1 MPQGALPQ
9 SSAPLPPL
17 CHVTIVAPRRRADLA
32 LPVDIPLPHV
42 MPGLLR
48 AVGEVGGDAA
58 AGPGWVL
65 QRLGGAPFDFGQ
77 SLGSLG
83 VLDGEILY
91 LRPREAAMPP
101 ALYDDV
107 ADLVAT
113 GVKER
118 AGTWESTHT
127 RRLGLGAASALLWTG
142 PPALFL
148 AGPSWTVT
156 AIVSGALAILLVVT
170 GAVMSR
176 AVADA
181 SAGVPVGYAALPYGF
196 LAGLLAPTS
205 AANLFTLGP
214 PHLLA
219 ALACTALV
227 ATFAGTLISDGVVG
241 FLGAAIASV
250 VGAIAAAIVMI
261 FGLPGAGVAAMACAI
276 TLALSPLIPTLS
288 FRIARLPLPAMP
300 TNAEE
305 LRNENQLLD
314 PPEIKDRTV
323 QARGYVTGMVAGV
336 SLVSVGAQFFLVLDG
351 DWLARVTSVVLALT
365 VLLRARVFAG
375 VGQRLWLV
383 LSGVAGL
390 AMLVISMSWGEGS
403 VTGAVLVIGLLWA
416 ALIAMGLG
424 VWLPSGK
431 PSPFWGRAGDIVEL
445 MLIAA
450 LFPLALGV
458 LEVYTWVRGLSG

>member
-1 MPQGALPQ
+1 LP
-9 SSAPLPPL
+9 
-17 CHVTIVAPRRRADLA
+17 
-32 LPVDIPLPHV
+32 
-42 MPGLLR
+42 
-48 AVGEVGGDAA
+48 AV
-58 AGPGWVL
+58 
-65 QRLGGAPFDFGQ
+65 
-77 SLGSLG
+77 
-83 VLDGEILY
+83 
-91 LRPREAAMPP
+91 
-101 ALYDDV
+101 
-107 ADLVAT
+107 
-113 GVKER
+113 
-118 AGTWESTHT
+118 
-127 RRLGLGAASALLWTG
+127 
-142 PPALFL
+142 
-148 AGPSWTVT
+148 
-156 AIVSGALAILLVVT
+156 VSGALAILLVVT

-241 FLGAAIASV
+241 FLGAAVASV
-250 VGAIAAAIVMI
+250 VGAVAAAVVMI

-314 PPEIKDRTV
+314 APEIKDRTV

-445 MLIAA
+445 ILIAA